1 MTALVDIVNG
11 GLQILGSR
19 TSVTASELTNNSS
32 NEAIQANLC
41 LYSLRDALLR
51 MAPWNCAFNFAN
63 LNFIT
68 SIPGTPENTSPAT
81 PTWQKGQP
89 APPWTY
95 EYAYPADC
103 IRPCWIIPQYGTG
116 YSGGGVPISPVQFQA
131 PTTWVAKVAR
141 YKVAVDQFYS
151 ALSAAVAGGGTGYSV
166 GDLIYLPPGIYGPN
180 NLPTAAPPIGLGA
193 ILQVTTAPGGVISA
207 VSLINTFQQSEPENT
222 EPLSGAYFLP
232 QSNPVAQFSTS
243 GTGTG
248 ATFNLTFSGPGDQR
262 VILTNQEF
270 AILAYV
276 KQITDP
282 NVMDPQ
288 FIDAWKAVVASRL
301 GVPTN
306 RRQSPGKLWYSN
318 RQLHHCRGT

>member
-1 MTALVDIVNG
+1 MG
-11 GLQILGSR
+11 
-19 TSVTASELTNNSS
+19 
-32 NEAIQANLC
+32 C
-41 LYSLRDALLR
+41 LSLR
-51 MAPWNCAFNFAN
+51 FNSKPRRLGLPRWLGIKSLWISSIPHFRQRLPAVE
-63 LNFIT
+63 LATPLAILSISRRGFTARIT
-68 SIPGTPENTSPAT
+68 S
-81 PTWQKGQP
+81 
-89 APPWTY
+89 
-95 EYAYPADC
+95 
-103 IRPCWIIPQYGTG
+103 
-116 YSGGGVPISPVQFQA
+116 
-131 PTTWVAKVAR
+131 
-141 YKVAVDQFYS
+141 
-151 ALSAAVAGGGTGYSV
+151 
-166 GDLIYLPPGIYGPN
+166 
-180 NLPTAAPPIGLGA
+180 PTAAPPIGLGA

-301 GVPTN
+301 VFQLTGDKAQANYGIQIANSIIVEARKGDGNEGLTINDVTPDWIRIRGLGGGYN
-306 RRQSPGKLWYSN
+306 GDANFPYSPSFAGFDWGAGFSLY
-318 RQLHHCRGT
+318 